1 MAEIGAQSGH
11 SVALMAKPANR
22 SAMPTAISQW
32 SPYEGRTSMVS
43 GGRRT
48 LTSAFADLV
57 VSRQGFQS
65 YELPEI
71 FVAPEDDGENDAARD
86 LVRLEAEHLSR
97 IFANGR
103 LASFAR
109 PLGGGEVTAIAP
121 ELWELD
127 DTLPR
132 FATGALNLEHWADES
147 AEPTHRIFVDGQQF
161 DSWLASLKPLGP
173 LSNRQIE
180 EIVDPQLRA
189 ARSVARRSVDR
200 EISNADRV
208 VDGHAHMASTPPGV
222 GPEFLT
228 VEEVSTLINRSRSSI
243 YDYEKKGQFPE
254 RVKIGASSR
263 WLKTGVHAWI
273 AEQAAKRGES

>member
-1 MAEIGAQSGH
+1 M
-11 SVALMAKPANR
+11 
-22 SAMPTAISQW
+22 TATIFPW
-32 SPYEGRTSMVS
+32 SPYEGRTSLVS
-43 GGRRT
+43 GGKRT

-71 FVAPEDDGENDAARD
+71 FAAPEDEGENDAARD

-97 IFANGR
+97 MFVIGR
-103 LASFAR
+103 LASFVR

-121 ELWELD
+121 EYWELD
-127 DTLPR
+127 DPLPR
-132 FATGALNLEHWADES
+132 FATGALSMDHWADES
-147 AEPTHRIFVDGQQF
+147 AEPTHRIFVESQEF
-161 DSWLASLKPLGP
+161 DSWLARLKPLGP

-189 ARSVARRSVDR
+189 VRSVARRSVDR
-200 EISNADRV
+200 EIGPADRV
-208 VDGHAHMASTPPGV
+208 VDSHAHEAPTLPGV

-263 WLKTGVHAWI
+263 WLKTEVHAWI
-273 AEQAAKRGES
+273 AEQAAKRGKS

>member
-1 MAEIGAQSGH
+1 
-11 SVALMAKPANR
+11 
-22 SAMPTAISQW
+22 
-32 SPYEGRTSMVS
+32 MVS
-43 GGRRT
+43 GGKRT

-71 FVAPEDDGENDAARD
+71 FAAPEDDGENDAARD

-109 PLGGGEVTAIAP
+109 PLGGGEVNAIAP
-121 ELWELD
+121 ELWEID
-127 DTLPR
+127 DPLPR
-132 FATGALNLEHWADES
+132 FATGALNTEHWADDS

-161 DSWLASLKPLGP
+161 DGWLASLKPRGP

-189 ARSVARRSVDR
+189 VRSVARRSVDR
-200 EISNADRV
+200 EIGRADRET
-208 VDGHAHMASTPPGV
+208 DGHAHVASTPPGV

-263 WLKTGVHAWI
+263 WLKTEVHAWI

>member
-1 MAEIGAQSGH
+1 MSEMRAQNGH
-11 SVALMAKPANR
+11 FVALGTKPAIR
-22 SAMPTAISQW
+22 SAMTTTIFPW

-43 GGRRT
+43 GGKRT

-57 VSRQGFQS
+57 VFRQGFQS
-65 YELPEI
+65 HELPEI
-71 FVAPEDDGENDAARD
+71 FAAPEDDGENDAARD
-86 LVRLEAEHLSR
+86 LVRLEAELLSR
-97 IFANGR
+97 VLANGR

-132 FATGALNLEHWADES
+132 FATGALNMDHWANER

-200 EISNADRV
+200 EIGI
-208 VDGHAHMASTPPGV
+208 VDGEVEGHAHVASTPPGV
-222 GPEFLT
+222 GPELLT

-243 YDYEKKGQFPE
+243 YDYERKGQFPE

-263 WLKTGVHAWI
+263 WLKTEVHAWI

>member
-1 MAEIGAQSGH
+1 MTENGAQSGH
-11 SVALMAKPANR
+11 SVALGAEPANR
-22 SAMPTAISQW
+22 SVMTTMIFPW
-32 SPYEGRTSMVS
+32 SPYEGRTSIVS
-43 GGRRT
+43 GGKRT
-48 LTSAFADLV
+48 LTSTFADLV
-57 VSRQGFQS
+57 VSRKGFQS

-71 FVAPEDDGENDAARD
+71 FAAPEDDGENDAARD

-97 IFANGR
+97 MFVIGR

-121 ELWELD
+121 EYWELD
-127 DTLPR
+127 DPLPR
-132 FATGALNLEHWADES
+132 FATGALNLEHWADKT

-161 DSWLASLKPLGP
+161 DRWLASLKPLGP

-189 ARSVARRSVDR
+189 ARSIARRSVDR
-200 EISNADRV
+200 EIGIADRE
-208 VDGHAHMASTPPGV
+208 VDGHAHVASTPPGV

-263 WLKTGVHAWI
+263 WLKTEVHTWI

>member
-1 MAEIGAQSGH
+1 
-11 SVALMAKPANR
+11 
-22 SAMPTAISQW
+22 
-32 SPYEGRTSMVS
+32 MVS

-71 FVAPEDDGENDAARD
+71 FAARENDGENDAARD

-121 ELWELD
+121 KLWELD

-132 FATGALNLEHWADES
+132 FATGALNMDHWANER

-161 DSWLASLKPLGP
+161 DSWLATLKPLGP
-173 LSNRQIE
+173 LSDRQIE

-189 ARSVARRSVDR
+189 ARSAARRSVDH
-200 EISNADRV
+200 EIGIADRA
-208 VDGHAHMASTPPGV
+208 VDGHAHKTFIPPGV

-243 YDYEKKGQFPE
+243 YNYEKTGQFPQ

-263 WLKTGVHAWI
+263 WLKTEVFVWI